1 MAPQRRGPMTTLD
14 DKVRPD
20 AQVVDTKLDD
30 GEVVL
35 LHLNSKSY
43 FSLNVT
49 GERIWQGLK
58 QGLSLREISQRL
70 QAEFEVDEAR
80 ADSSVVEL
88 VDELTRQNLVQLS
101 D

>member
-1 MAPQRRGPMTTLD
+1 MKTLD
-14 DKVRPD
+14 DKVRPHG
-20 AQVVDTKLDD
+20 QVVDTKLDD

-35 LHLNSKSY
+35 LHLDSKTY

-70 QAEFEVDEAR
+70 QAEFDVDAEK
-80 ADSSVVEL
+80 ADTSVLEL
-88 VDELTRQNLVQLS
+88 INDLSEQKLVQIQ

>member
-1 MAPQRRGPMTTLD
+1 MTTLD
-14 DKVRPD
+14 DKVRPN

-35 LHLNSKSY
+35 LHLDSKSY

-70 QAEFEVDEAR
+70 QAEFDVDAEK
-80 ADSSVVEL
+80 ADTSVLEL
-88 VDELTRQNLVQLS
+88 INDLSEQKLVQIQ

>member
-1 MAPQRRGPMTTLD
+1 MTTLD
-14 DKVRPD
+14 DKVRPN

-35 LHLNSKSY
+35 LHLDSKSY

-70 QAEFEVDEAR
+70 QAEFDVDEAR

-88 VDELTRQNLVQLS
+88 VDELTQQKLVQLS

>member
-1 MAPQRRGPMTTLD
+1 MTTLD
-14 DKVRPD
+14 DKVRLH

-35 LHLNSKSY
+35 LHLDSKTY

-49 GERIWQGLK
+49 GERIWRGLK
-58 QGLSLREISQRL
+58 EGLTLREISGRL
-70 QAEFEVDEAR
+70 QAEFDVDAEK

-88 VDELTRQNLVQLS
+88 IDELTQQKLVQLS
-101 D
+101 V